1 MRRTPAVL
9 PVVTKAVLGATLS
22 VVALGLSGCGA
33 EPVPPMPEPSVT
45 AASGSAN
52 PSEAPQAP
60 LPAPEALTGILA
72 KLADPSVPGE
82 QKVALVQYATPED
95 GAALDRFARA
105 TVDGGLAPLTFQAA
119 DLTWSPTDYGDVVAT
134 VTVSSANPAP
144 EARPF
149 TFPMQ
154 FTLDEGAWQLTR
166 VTADQLL
173 ELGPVP
179 AGPTAPAAPAEPPR

>member
-1 MRRTPAVL
+1 MRRTPV
-9 PVVTKAVLGATLS
+9 AVLGATMS
-22 VVALGLSGCGA
+22 VVALGLPGCGA
-33 EPVPPMPEPSVT
+33 EPIPPAPVT
-45 AASGSAN
+45 SSSAPAAAGAQT
-52 PSEAPQAP
+52 APQAP
-60 LPAPEALTGILA
+60 LPAPEALTDVLA

-82 QKVALVQYATPED
+82 RKVALVQYATPED

-105 TVDGGLAPLTFQAA
+105 TVDGGLAPLTFRAA

-154 FTLDEGAWQLTR
+154 FTLAEGAWQLTR
-166 VTADQLL
+166 STADQLL

-179 AGPTAPAAPAEPPR
+179 AGTPAPGPPR

>member
-1 MRRTPAVL
+1 MRRSPVAV
-9 PVVTKAVLGATLS
+9 VSATLF

-33 EPVPPMPEPSVT
+33 EPIPPAPETSS
-45 AASGSAN
+45 AAPAAAGAQ
-52 PSEAPQAP
+52 PAPQAP
-60 LPAPEALTGILA
+60 LPAPEALTDVLA

-95 GAALDRFARA
+95 GAALDRFAQA

-119 DLTWSPTDYGDVVAT
+119 DLSWSPTEYSDVVAT

-144 EARPF
+144 AARPF

-166 VTADQLL
+166 ATADQLL

-179 AGPTAPAAPAEPPR
+179 TATPAPEPPR

>member
-1 MRRTPAVL
+1 MRRTSVAVL
-9 PVVTKAVLGATLS
+9 SATAA

-33 EPVPPMPEPSVT
+33 EPIPPAPTTSI
-45 AASGSAN
+45 SA
-52 PSEAPQAP
+52 PAVAGAQAAPQAP
-60 LPAPEALTGILA
+60 LPAPQALTDVLA

-82 QKVALVQYATPED
+82 QKVDLVQYATPED
-95 GAALDRFARA
+95 GAALDRFAQA

-119 DLTWSPTDYGDVVAT
+119 DLSWSPADYGDVVAT
-134 VTVSSANPAP
+134 VTVGSANPAP
-144 EARPF
+144 QARPF

-179 AGPTAPAAPAEPPR
+179 GASSVAPAPVDPPR

>member
-1 MRRTPAVL
+1 MRRTSVAV
-9 PVVTKAVLGATLS
+9 PSVTTL

-33 EPVPPMPEPSVT
+33 EPIPPAPQASV
-45 AASGSAN
+45 SA
-52 PSEAPQAP
+52 PAVAGAQAAPQAP
-60 LPAPEALTGILA
+60 LPAPQALTDVLA

-95 GAALDRFARA
+95 GAALDRFAQA
-105 TVDGGLAPLTFQAA
+105 TVDNGLAPLTFQAA
-119 DLTWSPTDYGDVVAT
+119 DLAWSPADYGDVVAT
-134 VTVSSANPAP
+134 VTVGSANPAP

-179 AGPTAPAAPAEPPR
+179 SASPAAPPPADPPR

>member
-1 MRRTPAVL
+1 MRRTPAGSPSVASL
-9 PVVTKAVLGATLS
+9 AQMVLGATMF
-22 VVALGLSGCGA
+22 VVALGLSGCGGA
-33 EPVPPMPEPSVT
+33 EPVPPAPETSVLAPS
-45 AASGSAN
+45 AAGGQ
-52 PSEAPQAP
+52 PAPQAP
-60 LPAPEALTGILA
+60 LPSPEALTGVLA

-82 QKVALVQYATPED
+82 QKVDLVQYATPED
-95 GAALDRFARA
+95 SAALDRFARA
-105 TVDGGLAPLTFQAA
+105 TVDGGLAPLTFQAT
-119 DLTWSPTDYGDVVAT
+119 DLTWSPTDYSDVVAT

-154 FTLDEGAWQLTR
+154 FTLSEGAWQLTR

-179 AGPTAPAAPAEPPR
+179 TAAPPPGPPR